1 MKTVYLHGELADK
14 FTDKVVLDIHSV
26 GEAIRALK
34 ANFKGFTDYLQN
46 YTPGFHI
53 KIGEIYKDKDELNDL
68 VSDSEDIHIIPAIAG
83 SGKLGTIIIGAF
95 LIWATWGVG
104 ATALAAGNSTAAALG
119 AGWAAAVPG
128 AAIASQIGVGLVL
141 AGISALLFAPP
152 KSKINQKEE
161 NTPNT
166 YFSGAVNT
174 IAQGNPVPIGY
185 GELIVGSAVISAG
198 ISVDSIGTANAPWMF
213 TSLGQDGWIVDS
225 GNVYINEITN
235 IKYDSTTGKYT
246 HSTIR
251 NVDPS
256 FYGIHCYI
264 DGETNIE
271 VCQEIAPNGDLTSVV
286 RPSGQQTYTY
296 EYTPVTGMFK
306 RIAPSCNLFSNTDNY
321 CSTNGSAVK
330 PEEWGTK

>member
-53 KIGEIYKDKDELNDL
+53 KIGEIYKDKDVLNDIIA
-68 VSDSEDIHIIPAIAG
+68 DNENIHIIPAIAG
-83 SGKLGTIIIGAF
+83 SGKLGTIILGAF

-104 ATALAAGNSTAAALG
+104 ATAAAAGQAAATG
-119 AGWAAAVPG
+119 FAATWPG

-141 AGISALLFAPP
+141 SGISSLLFAPP
-152 KSKINQKEE
+152 KSTINQKEE

-185 GELIVGSAVISAG
+185 GELIIGSAVISAG
-198 ISVDSIGTANAPWMF
+198 ISVDSIGTGNAPWVF
-213 TSLGQDGWIVDS
+213 TAAGQDGWVLES
-225 GNVYINEITN
+225 GSIYTNEITN
-235 IKYDSTTGKYT
+235 IKYNSSTGKYT
-246 HSTIR
+246 HSTVK

-256 FYGIHCYI
+256 FYRVYCYI
-264 DGETNIE
+264 DTETNTE
-271 VCQEIAPNGDLTSVV
+271 VCQEIAPNGDVSPAT
-286 RPSGQQTYTY
+286 RPPDEQTYTY
-296 EYTPVTGMFK
+296 EYTPTTGMYK
-306 RIAPSCNLFSNTDNY
+306 RIAPSCDIFSNTDSY
-321 CSTNGSAVK
+321 CSTNGSSVK

>member
-53 KIGEIYKDKDELNDL
+53 KIGEIYKDKEGLNDL
-68 VSDSEDIHIIPAIAG
+68 IGNSEDIHIIPAIAG

-104 ATALAAGNSTAAALG
+104 ATAIAGQAATGFAAT
-119 AGWAAAVPG
+119 WPG

-141 AGISALLFAPP
+141 SGISALLFAPP
-152 KSKINQKEE
+152 KSTVNQKEE

-185 GELIVGSAVISAG
+185 GELIIGSAVISAG
-198 ISVDSIGTANAPWMF
+198 ISVDSIGVANAPWMF
-213 TSLGQDGWIVDS
+213 TSLGQDGWIIDS
-225 GNVYINEITN
+225 GSIYINEVTN
-235 IKYDSTTGKYT
+235 IKYNSTDEKYT
-246 HSTIR
+246 HSIER

-256 FYGIHCYI
+256 FYGINCYI
-264 DGETNIE
+264 TEDNTE
-271 VCQEIAPNGDLTSVV
+271 VCQKTEPNGDISMVT
-286 RPSGQQTYTY
+286 RPPGKQIYTY
-296 EYTPVTGMFK
+296 EYTPITSMFK
-306 RIAPSCNLFSNTDNY
+306 RIAPLCDIFYNTDNY
-321 CSTNGSAVK
+321 CSANGSAVK

>member
-14 FTDKVVLDIHSV
+14 FTDKVVLDVHSV
-26 GEAIRALK
+26 GETIRALK
-34 ANFKGFTDYLQN
+34 ANFKGFADYIQN

-68 VSDSEDIHIIPAIAG
+68 ISNSEDIHIIPAIAG
-83 SGKLGTIIIGAF
+83 SGKLGTIIVGAF

-104 ATALAAGNSTAAALG
+104 ATAALAGNTTASALG
-119 AGWAAAVPG
+119 AGWAASVPG
-128 AAIASQIGVGLVL
+128 AALASQIGVGLVL
-141 AGISALLFAPP
+141 SGISALLFAPP
-152 KSKINQKEE
+152 KSSVNQKEE

-166 YFSGAVNT
+166 YFNGAVNT

-213 TSLGQDGWIVDS
+213 TSLGADGWVVDS
-225 GNVYINEITN
+225 GSIYINTNTN
-235 IKYDSTTGKYT
+235 IKYNSTTGKYT
-246 HSTIR
+246 HSTVK

-256 FYGIHCYI
+256 FFGVHCYI
-264 DGETNIE
+264 GEDNIE
-271 VCQEIAPNGDLTSVV
+271 VCNFIDTNGDVSPTT

-296 EYTPVTGMFK
+296 EYTPITGMFK
-306 RIAPSCNLFSNTDNY
+306 RIEPSCSLFGKTESY
-321 CSTNGSAVK
+321 CAADGSAVK

>member
-83 SGKLGTIIIGAF
+83 SGKIGTIILGAF

-104 ATALAAGNSTAAALG
+104 ATAVAGQAATGIWTG
-119 AGWAAAVPG
+119 AGAAM
-128 AAIASQIGVGLVL
+128 ASQIGVGLVL
-141 AGISALLFAPP
+141 SGISALLFAPP
-152 KSKINQKEE
+152 KSTINQREE

-198 ISVDSIGTANAPWMF
+198 ISVDSIGTADAPWMF
-213 TSLGQDGWIVDS
+213 TALGQDGWVIDS
-225 GNVYINEITN
+225 GSVYKNTN
-235 IKYDSTTGKYT
+235 TDIKYNSSTGKYT

-264 DGETNIE
+264 DGNTNTE
-271 VCQEIAPNGDLTSVV
+271 VCQEIAPNGDVSPAV
-286 RPSGQQTYTY
+286 RPSAQQTYTY
-296 EYTPVTGMFK
+296 EYTPITGMFK